1 MTSANIVLEGEGH
14 KNMKELWF
22 ESEQLL
28 EAAIWGR
35 VSLCGVLICW
45 QTHICER
52 TFLFFFLFTIQR
64 EKQEVTQTEVKGN
77 LFYLNTKQETFFN

>member
-1 MTSANIVLEGEGH
+1 MTSANIVLEEEGF
-14 KNMKELWF
+14 KKMKELWF

-45 QTHICER
+45 QTYIFQNILV
-52 TFLFFFLFTIQR
+52 FLLFRQR
-64 EKQEVTQTEVKGN
+64 QEVTQTGIKGN
-77 LFYLNTKQETFFN
+77 LCYLNIEQEEFFN

>member
-1 MTSANIVLEGEGH
+1 MISANIVLKGEGD
-14 KNMKELWF
+14 KKKLELWF

-45 QTHICER
+45 QTHICENILV
-52 TFLFFFLFTIQR
+52 FFTIQR
-64 EKQEVTQTEVKGN
+64 GTGSDTN
-77 LFYLNTKQETFFN
+77 RD

>member
-1 MTSANIVLEGEGH
+1 MTSANIVLEGEEF
-14 KNMKELWF
+14 KKMKELWF

-45 QTHICER
+45 QTHICEN
-52 TFLFFFLFTIQR
+52 TLVFLLFRQR
-64 EKQEVTQTEVKGN
+64 QEVTQTGIKWN
-77 LFYLNTKQETFFN
+77 LFYLNIEQEEFFN